1 MTAFPRLTAS
11 GEAALLVE
19 FEPRISPSINQRV
32 HALAAQLAALNQR
45 GVQEIIPAY
54 RSLLIHYNPQ
64 ETNLETVGAAVT
76 TCWPQIEQQPAQDT
90 RRVEIPVHYT
100 GEDLEFVAAYAQLSV
115 PEVIARHTAGEYRV
129 YMMGFTPGFAYMGE
143 VDEQIAAPRLE
154 KPRTR
159 VPAGAVGIAGK
170 QTGIY
175 PIESPGGWRILGYT
189 PLKLFDLNRPEPF
202 LLAPGDTV
210 QFVAVEDAEHR

>member
-1 MTAFPRLTAS
+1 MTAFPRLVPS

-19 FEPRISPSINQRV
+19 FEPLISPSINQRV

-54 RSLLIHYNPQ
+54 RSLLIHYHPL
-64 ETNLETVGAAVT
+64 ETDLETVSAAVT
-76 TCWPQIEQQPAQDT
+76 TCWPQIESQPLPSA

-115 PEVIARHTAGEYRV
+115 PEVIARHTTRAYRV

-143 VDEQIAAPRLE
+143 VNEQIAAPRLE

-189 PLKLFDLNRPEPF
+189 PLKLFDLKRPEPF

-210 QFVAVEDAEHR
+210 QFVAVESAEHR

>member
-1 MTAFPRLTAS
+1 M
-11 GEAALLVE
+11 E
-19 FEPRISPSINQRV
+19 FEPLISPAINQCV
-32 HALAAQLAALNQR
+32 HALATQLAALNQH

-54 RSLLIHYNPQ
+54 CSLLIHYHPL
-64 ETNLETVGAAVT
+64 ETNLETVSAAVKA
-76 TCWPQIEQQPAQDT
+76 CWPQIEHQPQPSV
-90 RRVEIPVHYT
+90 RCVKIPVYYA

-115 PEVIARHTAGEYRV
+115 PEVIARHTARAYRV

-189 PLKLFDLNRPEPF
+189 SLKLFDLNQVEPF
-202 LLAPGDTV
+202 LLAPGDAV
-210 QFVAVEDAEHR
+210 QFVAVEGADTRT